1 LHNLFLS
8 PHASSPARSPQE
20 LDEAARRRF
29 TKRIYVPLPDAG
41 SRRALLSH
49 ALAKTAHALS
59 DGDVDAIV
67 AACEGYSGA
76 DLAQVVD
83 AAAKNASNEGVL
95 ALLRREVDAQGAKAL
110 QTLTAGHFRKALATI
125 SKSVDA
131 GSLGAYG
138 EWADK
143 FGTKP
148 DASSIELF
156 TLAQGLRAQQQQA
169 QGAGAGS
176 SS

>member
-1 LHNLFLS
+1 MS
-8 PHASSPARSPQE
+8 PLLRSPLLPCSPQE

-41 SRRALLSH
+41 SRRALLAH
-49 ALAKTAHALS
+49 ALAKTTHALTP
-59 DGDVDAIV
+59 DDVDAIV
-67 AACEGYSGA
+67 SACDGYSGA

-95 ALLRREVDAQGAKAL
+95 ALLRREVDADGAKVL

-131 GSLGAYG
+131 GSLGSYA
-138 EWADK
+138 EWAEK

-156 TLAQGLRAQQQQA
+156 TLAQGLRAQQQGQ
-169 QGAGAGS
+169 QSGSGGGS
-176 SS
+176 S